1 MAALDR
7 VRLPQLSPHPP
18 VVASGCYNL
27 NTKRARLL
35 LASNLSN
42 PSFPD
47 RASGRPPTEI
57 LSDIWAFAPN
67 RDTLGG
73 TAYLILTSAGN
84 ILIDSPAWTDVNR
97 EFILDRGG
105 TNWLAI
111 THRGGIGKATTI
123 ATELGCEVIIQ
134 EQEAYLLPEIAA
146 TTFRDK
152 FSINDTI
159 QALWTPGHSP
169 GSSCYYYPAAHGGV
183 LFTGRHLLPD
193 TSGAAIPLRTA
204 KTFHWPR
211 QLRSVET
218 VWQLFPCVQPL
229 AHLCPGANAG
239 LLRGKGT
246 IVVTVERRES
256 KDSTLNSATLEK
268 RSLDI

>member
-1 MAALDR
+1 MATIDR
-7 VRLPQLSPHPP
+7 VRLPQLSSHTPI
-18 VVASGCYNL
+18 AAIGCYNP
-27 NTKRARLL
+27 NTKRALLL

-42 PSFPD
+42 PSFPN
-47 RASGRPPTEI
+47 RAGGRPPTEI

-84 ILIDSPAWTDVNR
+84 ILIDSPAWNDVNR
-97 EFILDRGG
+97 EFITDRGG

-111 THRGGIGKATTI
+111 THRGGIGKAATI
-123 ATELGCEVIIQ
+123 ATELGCKVIIQ

-152 FSINDTI
+152 FSINDSI
-159 QALWTPGHSP
+159 HALWTPGHSP
-169 GSSCYYYPAAHGGV
+169 GSSCYYYPAHGGV

-193 TSGAAIPLRTA
+193 ASGAAVPLRTA

-211 QLRSVET
+211 QLRSVAA
-218 VWQLFPCVQPL
+218 VWQQFPSAQPL
-229 AHLCPGANAG
+229 AQICPGANAG

-246 IVVTVERRES
+246 IALATVDRCES
-256 KDSTLNSATLEK
+256 KD
-268 RSLDI
+268 